1 LCFIGQIKQDD
12 FYCQITGKCPLDLT
26 NGLIEGVTLIMKSF
40 KELMLVTV
48 IILPSLFLFSVAADL
63 PHVFVVTVGGLIG
76 SMLIRKTFKLNDRS
90 IIYTGV
96 MIFVLI
102 VLFDY
107 MFKLDR
113 NRFGLISSLLRPN
126 LLVPMAF
133 YVAAALTFFRSG
145 KETIGVAA
153 AAALVGIMLSGDVNE
168 FDPLNTRLFML
179 TGLHANMEMFF
190 FVIMVLELTIILLA
204 VSYSGRTDQNIVKGK
219 AIKRILL
226 WGAVITVP
234 LLTWSFA
241 TLYDTHG
248 NVIRQFESQLLR
260 IGMRRWRYNQHKVFH
275 GGDIDLNRTGNADMM
290 KNQQLIVLRAAT
302 AVAPGYLRG
311 FVYTDYRNGR
321 WYRDENADPK
331 MMQSKQNSGM
341 LASKLFS
348 SGKIEKQAVSYEIYP
363 TSDFSSDILLVPGNS
378 RQFELI
384 ADRISFTVNGEFRPT
399 DWEQDGGYS
408 VQMKKI
414 VFASAYY
421 APEPPDPTSYIAVP
435 EKLAAPLGIVLKRL
449 EQECGLTAES
459 SDKERFVKIVQWFH
473 TNFKYKLRDQG
484 NGETDPVLWFLNKTR
499 EGHCELFA
507 SSMAL
512 LLRKSGIQTRYV
524 TGFVCNDRHPSG
536 RYYVARLGNAHAW
549 LEAWER
555 DKQRWVL
562 LEPTPA
568 TGVPNLKSKWDT
580 ASAWG
585 DRLKQLFQSI
595 LLGLRRGYFA
605 EMIVRVASELFRLL
619 LDLLWNPVITPL
631 LVAFVG
637 YRLYRW
643 RSNRH
648 GHRDSGRNLSPEII
662 ELSRIFS
669 HFELKIRK
677 KYPDIAS
684 KLTLVEFIDE
694 LKHEG
699 ADESLVILLNRY
711 HAVRFDPNRQSLDQI
726 EQLISDIRGAQ
737 KQLNRFAI

>member
-1 LCFIGQIKQDD
+1 
-12 FYCQITGKCPLDLT
+12 
-26 NGLIEGVTLIMKSF
+26 MKSF

-96 MIFVLI
+96 MIFVMI
-102 VLFDY
+102 VLLDY

-126 LLVPMAF
+126 LLVPMTF
-133 YVAAALTFFRSG
+133 YAAVALTFFRSG

-168 FDPLNTRLFML
+168 FDPLNTRLFMF

-204 VSYSGRTDQNIVKGK
+204 VSYSGRIHQNIVRGK

-248 NVIRQFESQLLR
+248 DVIRRFESQLMR
-260 IGMRRWRYNQHKVFH
+260 IGMRKFRYNQRKVFH
-275 GGDIDLNRTGNADMM
+275 GGDIDLNRTSNADMI

-311 FVYTDYRNGR
+311 FVYTEYRNGR
-321 WYRDENADPK
+321 WYRDENTDPK
-331 MMQSKQNSGM
+331 MMQSKQNGGM

-348 SGKIEKQAVSYEIYP
+348 PGKIVPQAVSYEIYP
-363 TSDFSSDILLVPGNS
+363 TSDFSSDILLTPGNS
-378 RQFELI
+378 RQLELI
-384 ADRISFTVNGEFRPT
+384 ADRVSFTVNGEFKPT
-399 DWEQDGGYS
+399 EWEQDGGYS
-408 VQMKKI
+408 VQMSKI
-414 VFASAYY
+414 VFPSAYY
-421 APEPPDPTSYIAVP
+421 TPEPPDPNSYIAVP
-435 EKLAAPLGIVLKRL
+435 DKLAAPLGMVLKRL
-449 EQECGLTAES
+449 ELECDLTAES
-459 SDKERFVKIVQWFH
+459 SDKERFTKMEQWFH
-473 TNFKYKLRDQG
+473 SKFKYKLRDQG

-549 LEAWER
+549 VEAWER
-555 DKQRWVL
+555 ETRRWVL

-568 TGVPNLKSKWDT
+568 TGVPNLKSEWNT

-585 DRLKQLFQSI
+585 DRFQQLFQSI

-605 EMIVRVASELFRLL
+605 EMIIRVASELFKLL
-619 LDLLWNPVITPL
+619 LDLLWNPVVTPL
-631 LVAFVG
+631 LIAFIG
-637 YRLYRW
+637 YRFHRW
-643 RSNRH
+643 RRNRH
-648 GHRDSGRNLSPEII
+648 NRRDPGRKLSPEIVL
-662 ELSRIFS
+662 LSHEFTL
-669 HFELKIRK
+669 FEHKIRK
-677 KYPDIAS
+677 LYPLIPEQA
-684 KLTLVEFIDE
+684 TLVEFIDE
-694 LKHEG
+694 LKGQG
-699 ADESLVILLNRY
+699 APEPLIILLNRY
-711 HAVRFDPNRQSLDQI
+711 QTVRFDPTRQDNDDV
-726 EQLISDIRGAQ
+726 EPLIKAIRAA
-737 KQLNRFAI
+737 KRELKNNPIRVKK